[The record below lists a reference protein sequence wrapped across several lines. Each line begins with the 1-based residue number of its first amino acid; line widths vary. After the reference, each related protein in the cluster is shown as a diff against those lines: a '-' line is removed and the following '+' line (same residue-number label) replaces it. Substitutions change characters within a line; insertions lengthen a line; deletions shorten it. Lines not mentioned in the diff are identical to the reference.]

1 MRAGMQGNWQNP
13 NNPQQQP
20 QQGYAAAPNPVA
32 APAQPYRAPGQG
44 GGGDDGSFFSAL
56 FDFSF
61 KSFITLKF
69 LKVIYILL
77 AVVVCLAALFGMY
90 GAVESNTYIM
100 LPAIPI
106 GAVLYLVAI
115 RMGME
120 TFVLF
125 FRFLQRKAE
134 GS

>member
-1 MRAGMQGNWQNP
+1 MGARMQGNWQNP

-20 QQGYAAAPNPVA
+20 QQGYAPAPNPVGG
-32 APAQPYRAPGQG
+32 PAQPYRAPAPAG
-44 GGGDDGSFFSAL
+44 GANDASFFSAL

-77 AVVVCLAALFGMY
+77 AVLVCLLALFGMY
-90 GAVESNTYIM
+90 GAVESNTYVM
-100 LPAIPI
+100 LPAIPV

-120 TFVLF
+120 TFVLL

-134 GS
+134 GP

>member
-20 QQGYAAAPNPVA
+20 QQGYAAAPNPA
-32 APAQPYRAPGQG
+32 AAQPYRTPAG
-44 GGGDDGSFFSAL
+44 GNGNDAGFFSAL

-77 AVVVCLAALFGMY
+77 AVVVCLMALFGMY

-120 TFVLF
+120 TFVLL